1 MRPNNQ
7 QNEIIKKAMK
17 VAKRIA
23 ITILCC
29 VPVMIVFAYLTRNV
43 ITTNGIQ
50 ILCFM
55 VIMAVAV
62 AIVEV
67 VARSK
72 EKKKKEEIET
82 KRDVFK

>member
-1 MRPNNQ
+1 MNRYNNR
-7 QNEIIKKAMK
+7 NEAYKGILK

-29 VPVMIVFAYLTRNV
+29 IPVLVVFAYFTRNIIAQNWV
-43 ITTNGIQ
+43 Q
-50 ILCFM
+50 IICFM

-62 AIVEV
+62 TIVEV
-67 VARSK
+67 IARAK
-72 EKKKKEEIET
+72 ENKKEQEIET

>member
-1 MRPNNQ
+1 MNRYNDR
-7 QNEIIKKAMK
+7 NEAYKGIVK

-29 VPVMIVFAYLTRNV
+29 VPVMFLFAYFTRNV

-50 ILCFM
+50 IICFM

-62 AIVEV
+62 TIVEV
-67 VARSK
+67 IARTK
-72 EKKKKEEIET
+72 EKQKEEVVET